1 MRGRF
6 ITLEGGEGAGKTTQ
20 RGLLAALIRATGL
33 EVVETREPG
42 GEAGAEAIRALLVSG
57 EPGRWEPL
65 AETLLHHAARAQHVA
80 RLIEPALARGAWVIS
95 DRFADSTAVYQGAGQ
110 GVAPGTIAALEAAV
124 LGGFAPD
131 LTLVLDIPVE
141 AGHARAAA
149 RAETNR
155 YERFDR
161 AFHDRVRA
169 GFLARAAAHPQR
181 CVVIDATG
189 SRGQVM
195 AAMIEAVQARL
206 GIALPRAA

>member
-20 RGLLAALIRATGL
+20 RRLLAAALRAAGL
-33 EVVETREPG
+33 DVLETREPG
-42 GEAGAEAIRALLVSG
+42 GEPGAEAIRDLLVAG

-65 AETLLHHAARAQHVA
+65 AETLLHYAARAQHVA
-80 RLIEPALARGAWVIS
+80 RVIGPALARGTWVVS

-110 GVAPGTIAALEAAV
+110 GVDAATIAAIDRAA

-131 LTLVLDIPVE
+131 LTLVLDLPVE
-141 AGHARAAA
+141 AGLARAAA

-161 AFHDRVRA
+161 GFHERIRA
-169 GFLARAAAHPQR
+169 GFLARARAEPRR
-181 CVVIDATG
+181 CVVIDA
-189 SRGQVM
+189 
-195 AAMIEAVQARL
+195 APPAEAVAAS
-206 GIALPRAA
+206 IRAAVAERLAVGLPDAA

>member
-20 RGLLAALIRATGL
+20 RGLLAALIRAAGHD
-33 EVVETREPG
+33 VVETREPG
-42 GEAGAEAIRALLVSG
+42 GEAGAEAIRALLVAG

-65 AETLLHHAARAQHVA
+65 AETLLHAAARAQHVA
-80 RLIEPALARGAWVIS
+80 RLIAPALARGAWVIS

-110 GVAPGTIAALEAAV
+110 GVAAATIEAIERAT
-124 LGGFAPD
+124 LDGFAPD

-141 AGHARAAA
+141 AGLARAAA

-169 GFLARAAAHPQR
+169 GFLARAAAFPAR
-181 CVVIDATG
+181 CVVIDASPGTAEVAG
-189 SRGQVM
+189 AI
-195 AAMIEAVQARL
+195 AAAVSARL
-206 GIALPRAA
+206 GVALPRAA